1 MSMSAIEPV
10 RICASDELVEG
21 GTGLRR
27 QAKYVDGVAVVFFV
41 RLKKKKKKDFLSI
54 NQPSSLCS
62 MTKQEPGDVELFY
75 FIFNI

>member
-1 MSMSAIEPV
+1 MV
-10 RICASDELVEG
+10 LDLDF
-21 GTGLRR
+21 LLY
-27 QAKYVDGVAVVFFV
+27 Q
-41 RLKKKKKKDFLSI
+41 KKKKDFLSI